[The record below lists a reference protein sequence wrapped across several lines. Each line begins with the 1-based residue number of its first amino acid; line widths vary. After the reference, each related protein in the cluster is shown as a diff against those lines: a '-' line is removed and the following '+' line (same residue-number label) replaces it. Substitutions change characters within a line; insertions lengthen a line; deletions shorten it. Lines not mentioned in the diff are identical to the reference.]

1 MAPQQQDPFMP
12 SESDTPDL
20 QIDDL
25 DGESVEDMD
34 LSRVTALVVEDE
46 EAISQVMCAL
56 LAKIGIGDVIA
67 VRTSEDALVYIE
79 DADAKVGIAL
89 VDLMLPG
96 ASGLALI
103 KTVREHKKKRVQNL
117 PIVVVTSYTSM
128 KVYKKAAE
136 FDING
141 FLRKPVAP
149 GALESAVIK
158 ALGGK
163 ISVKAMQTYKE
174 EAAALHGESG
184 TKKKPGFFAM
194 LFGTDIAPPKP
205 KTETRS
211 VQNLGKSIGD
221 IKSKAPKKAGPPGV
235 KINRNA

>member
-1 MAPQQQDPFMP
+1 MTSD
-12 SESDTPDL
+12 SDTPDL
-20 QIDDL
+20 KIDDL
-25 DGESVEDMD
+25 DSESVEASDLD
-34 LSRVTALVVEDE
+34 LSKITALVIEDE

-56 LAKIGIGDVIA
+56 LSKIGVGDVIA
-67 VRTSEDALVYIE
+67 VRSAEDALVYIE
-79 DADAKVGIAL
+79 DADANIGIAL

-103 KTVREHKKKRVQNL
+103 NTIRTHKRKRVKDL

-163 ISVKAMQTYKE
+163 ISTKAMQTYKE
-174 EAAALHGESG
+174 EAAALHGASG

-205 KTETRS
+205 KTQTSDSQS
-211 VQNLGKSIGD
+211 VQRLGKSLGEN
-221 IKSKAPKKAGPPGV
+221 KPTEPKKAGPAGV

>member
-1 MAPQQQDPFMP
+1 MT
-12 SESDTPDL
+12 SDFNAPDL

-25 DGESVEDMD
+25 DGESAESPDLD
-34 LSRVTALVVEDE
+34 LSKITALVIEDE

-56 LAKIGIGDVIA
+56 LTKIGIGDVIA
-67 VRTSEDALVYIE
+67 VRTAEDALVYIE
-79 DADAKVGIAL
+79 DPDANVGIAL

-103 KTVREHKKKRVQNL
+103 NTVRSHKKKRVKDL

-128 KVYKKAAE
+128 KVYKRAAE

-163 ISVKAMQTYKE
+163 ISTKAMQIYKE
-174 EAAALHGESG
+174 EAAALYGESG
-184 TKKKPGFFAM
+184 TKKKPGFFAT
-194 LFGTDIAPPKP
+194 LFGTDIPPPRPEPQTSDSKSVQRLGKNLGENKP
-205 KTETRS
+205 KEP
-211 VQNLGKSIGD
+211 Q
-221 IKSKAPKKAGPPGV
+221 KAGAPGA

>member
-1 MAPQQQDPFMP
+1 MTSDFNAPEDLEINDLPG
-12 SESDTPDL
+12 ESPGGS
-20 QIDDL
+20 DL
-25 DGESVEDMD
+25 D
-34 LSRVTALVVEDE
+34 LSKVTALVIEDE

-56 LAKIGIGDVIA
+56 LTKIGVGDVIA
-67 VRTSEDALVYIE
+67 VRSAEDALVYIE
-79 DADAKVGIAL
+79 DPDANIGIAL

-103 KTVREHKKKRVQNL
+103 NTIRTHKRTRVKEL

-128 KVYKKAAE
+128 KVYKRAAE

-163 ISVKAMQTYKE
+163 VSIKAMQVYKE
-174 EAAALHGESG
+174 EAAALYGESG
-184 TKKKPGFFAM
+184 SKKKPGFFAM
-194 LFGTDIAPPKP
+194 LFGTDIPPPKP
-205 KTETRS
+205 KTQTTEKNS
-211 VQNLGKSIGD
+211 VQRLGKSLGEN
-221 IKSKAPKKAGPPGV
+221 KSKAPKKAGPPGV

>member
-1 MAPQQQDPFMP
+1 MT
-12 SESDTPDL
+12 SDFNAPDL

-25 DGESVEDMD
+25 DGESAESLDLD
-34 LSRVTALVVEDE
+34 LSKVTALVIEDE

-56 LAKIGIGDVIA
+56 LTKIGIGDVIA
-67 VRTSEDALVYIE
+67 VRTAEDALVYIE
-79 DADAKVGIAL
+79 DPDANVGIAL

-103 KTVREHKKKRVQNL
+103 NTVRSHKKKRVKGL

-128 KVYKKAAE
+128 KVYKRAAE

-163 ISVKAMQTYKE
+163 ISTKAMQIYKE
-174 EAAALHGESG
+174 EAAALYGESG

-194 LFGTDIAPPKP
+194 LFGTDIPPPKP
-205 KTETRS
+205 KPQTSDSKS
-211 VQNLGKSIGD
+211 VQRLGKNLGENKPKESQ
-221 IKSKAPKKAGPPGV
+221 KADTPGV